1 MDYYVREVQI
11 GESVKKTAGSKA
23 RDDLNDIMQKL
34 KIQAID
40 IPSRENKRQ
49 NSIGIQK
56 ILEHFRIIKIWE
68 SQLKVLK
75 ENDRIFIQFPVIE
88 HSVLFASFLKRL
100 QKRGTKVI
108 LIIHDLELLRFSK
121 REDIKYRTRLRLRV
135 EENDVLKCCNQIIV
149 HNDKMK
155 KFLKTKGI
163 DENKMIVLKLFD
175 YLIPQFDYLKTNRNK
190 AKKEDPIII
199 AGALKK
205 HKAGYIYKISDRL
218 SVNLYGIGYET
229 CDKKNLNYKGAFKP
243 DELPYIM
250 EGSFGLV
257 WDGVS
262 AKTCEG
268 IYGNYLRVN
277 NPHKTSLYLASG
289 IPVIIWKEAAL
300 ADFIEKQHCGILVDS
315 IDDITE
321 KIKKMS
327 DQEYCEM
334 QKNVCDI
341 GKKIRDGYFYKK
353 ALESV
358 K

>member
-1 MDYYVREVQI
+1 MDYYVREVQR

-49 NSIGIQK
+49 NSIGIPK

-149 HNDKMK
+149 HNDK
-155 KFLKTKGI
+155 
-163 DENKMIVLKLFD
+163 
-175 YLIPQFDYLKTNRNK
+175 
-190 AKKEDPIII
+190 
-199 AGALKK
+199 
-205 HKAGYIYKISDRL
+205 
-218 SVNLYGIGYET
+218 NLY
-229 CDKKNLNYKGAFKP
+229 
-243 DELPYIM
+243 
-250 EGSFGLV
+250 V
-257 WDGVS
+257 
-262 AKTCEG
+262 
-268 IYGNYLRVN
+268 
-277 NPHKTSLYLASG
+277 
-289 IPVIIWKEAAL
+289 
-300 ADFIEKQHCGILVDS
+300 
-315 IDDITE
+315 
-321 KIKKMS
+321 
-327 DQEYCEM
+327 
-334 QKNVCDI
+334 DI
-341 GKKIRDGYFYKK
+341 GKNPKNAK
-353 ALESV
+353 LV